1 MTNERLQS
9 LFTLPMDE
17 QLRLF
22 GDMSTLYPTRPV
34 RRGRSVSEILIGK
47 PIDLLYRGNGED
59 RDIDGF
65 MQRYRAAGLLI
76 LKRGAVVCEPRPW
89 PDTRNALDLVLH
101 GEVDLIDAGW
111 CGYPGWLD
119 CQHR

>member
-22 GDMSTLYPTRPV
+22 GDMSTLYPTRLV
-34 RRGRSVSEILIGK
+34 WRGRSVSELSTGE
-47 PIDLLYRGNGED
+47 PIDLLYRAKGED

-65 MQRYRAAGLLI
+65 MRDIARQ
-76 LKRGAVVCEPRPW
+76 
-89 PDTRNALDLVLH
+89 
-101 GEVDLIDAGW
+101 
-111 CGYPGWLD
+111 D
-119 CQHR
+119 CSS

>member
-22 GDMSTLYPTRPV
+22 GDMSTLYPTRLV
-34 RRGRSVSEILIGK
+34 QRGRSMSELSKGK
-47 PIDLLYRGNGED
+47 PFDLVYRANGED

-76 LKRGAVVCEPRPW
+76 LKRGAVVCERYSHGQVNLV
-89 PDTRNALDLVLH
+89 NADR
-101 GEVDLIDAGW
+101 
-111 CGYPGWLD
+111 CGHPGWLD
-119 CQHR
+119 RQHR